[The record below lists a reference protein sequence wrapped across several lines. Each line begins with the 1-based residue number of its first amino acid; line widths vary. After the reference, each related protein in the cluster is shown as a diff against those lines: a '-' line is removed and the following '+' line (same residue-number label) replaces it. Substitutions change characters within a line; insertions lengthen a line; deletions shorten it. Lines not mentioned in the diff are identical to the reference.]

1 MSIEKSP
8 CTVRGNTQN
17 KRARVFKMALLA
29 LSLISFVT
37 AASSPAD
44 ARSRHHRH
52 HVSHKKSTYHPPSAY
67 LLMDADTG
75 AILAQ
80 SNPDAE
86 LHPASLTKA
95 MTLLL
100 TFDALQRGDI
110 RLYDPVSISYHASHM
125 VPSKLDLEPGSTIRV
140 QDAIY
145 AIVTKSANDIA
156 VALAEHLGGSESRF
170 ATMMNRRAQQLGMR
184 HTHFTNASG
193 LHNVKQVSSARDM
206 AILARYIIKA
216 YPQYYRYFA
225 TRDFTYNGYTHHNHN
240 RLMDTYSGMDGLKT
254 GFIQQSG
261 FNLISSAKRNGH
273 RLIGVVFGGRST
285 NARNVQMANL
295 LNQGWSRV
303 GKVQVA
309 SAAKTAAAAKPVQVA
324 SNTVQDDDEDPE
336 LQKGTLGSLIGQGDT
351 DPAVSSRF
359 ETGLQAIAAV
369 RQQSEQHASLT
380 TGRDWS
386 IQVGAGSSRSTVD
399 SMLQSAQTKL
409 PAYLVKGEPVIVP
422 LKTATG
428 WIFRGRLDGYTR
440 DEAQAA
446 CKILPDCVTVSPEA
460 F

>member
-8 CTVRGNTQN
+8 CIVRGNTQN
-17 KRARVFKMALLA
+17 KSLCALKRVLF
-29 LSLISFVT
+29 LSLAIVSLIG
-37 AASSPAD
+37 AASSPAL
-44 ARSRHHRH
+44 ARTHHHHRH
-52 HVSHKKSTYHPPSAY
+52 VHLVRSYYHPPSAY

-75 AILAQ
+75 VILAQ
-80 SNPDAE
+80 NNADAE
-86 LHPASLTKA
+86 LHPASLTKT

-100 TFDALQRGDI
+100 TFDALARGDI
-110 RLYDPVSISYHASHM
+110 RLYDPVTVSYHAAGM
-125 VPSKLDLEPGSTIRV
+125 VPSKLGLEPGSSIRV

-156 VALAEHLGGSESRF
+156 VALAEHLGGSEDRF
-170 ATMMNRRAQQLGMR
+170 ALMMNRRAQQLGMM

-193 LHNVKQVSSARDM
+193 LHNPAQVSSAHDM
-206 AILARYIIKA
+206 ATLARYIIKA

-225 TRDFTYNGYTHHNHN
+225 TRDFSYNGYSYHNHN
-240 RLMDTYSGMDGLKT
+240 HLMDTYAGMDGMKT

-261 FNLISSAKRNGH
+261 FNLISSAHRNGH

-285 NARNVQMANL
+285 NARNYQMASL

-303 GKVQVA
+303 GKVQMA
-309 SAAKTAAAAKPVQVA
+309 SATAPAMKPVQVA
-324 SNTVQDDDEDPE
+324 SATAQDEDEDPE

-369 RQQSEQHASLT
+369 RQQSAQQASLT
-380 TGRDWS
+380 DGQDWS
-386 IQVGAGSSRSTVD
+386 IQIGAGSSRSAVD
-399 SMLQSAQTKL
+399 RMLQTAQAKL
-409 PAYLVKGEPVIVP
+409 PGRLGKGEPVIVP
-422 LKTATG
+422 LKTNKG
-428 WIFRGRLDGYTR
+428 WVFRGRLDGYTK
-440 DEAQAA
+440 DEAATA
-446 CKILPDCVTVSPEA
+446 CKIISDCVPVSPEA